1 MKLIFDRPKSGR
13 RLPHL
18 ITGLIFAVLFIVA
31 PISLARILFL
41 ECIPALI
48 VWFLVFIF
56 FVIYIFTKL
65 LRNTKE
71 E

>member
-1 MKLIFDRPKSGR
+1 MRPIFDRPNSCKW
-13 RLPHL
+13 LPHL

-48 VWFLVFIF
+48 VWFLVFII